1 MPSWRPRGIWCE
13 TSSAAVLAGLR
24 AHGPRETDGPVVR
37 LVTSSGYKDI
47 ATAKEPFAPTTPD
60 WEPVKAALTAR
71 QAALG

>member
-1 MPSWRPRGIWCE
+1 M
-13 TSSAAVLAGLR
+13 
-24 AHGPRETDGPVVR
+24 VR